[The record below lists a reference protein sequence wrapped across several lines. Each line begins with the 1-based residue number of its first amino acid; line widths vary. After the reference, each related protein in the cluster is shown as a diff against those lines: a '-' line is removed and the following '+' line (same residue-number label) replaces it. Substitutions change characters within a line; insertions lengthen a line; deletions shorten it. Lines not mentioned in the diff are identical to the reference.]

1 MLKLSK
7 NINMTLRIFLFIALV
22 CPLGLMAQSDGDQ
35 KKEQAFFWVTFT
47 DKKDNPYSIYRPE
60 EYLSAKALSRRL
72 RYQIR
77 ITENDL
83 PVNPQYLDSLRSKGA
98 KIHHTSKWMNGATI
112 LIDKQKEKMIGGLPF
127 VDTVEYVGFPY
138 NNRGRG
144 RTRAFRDSLE
154 SELLEKYYGY
164 SEAQIKSFNGDSL
177 HLQGFTGKG
186 ITVAVLDGGFINA
199 DSIPF
204 FDSLR
209 IKNQFGPHRDF
220 VDGDNTVFESSSH
233 GTQVLS
239 TMASNIPGLL
249 VGSGPGATYICIKT
263 EDTRGEYR
271 LEECHWV
278 AGLEYAD
285 SIGADIV
292 NSSLGYTTFND
303 RKMNY
308 DYNDLDGETAMTSRA
323 ADIAVS
329 KGMIVVTSAGNEG
342 NSKWKYLGTPADGKE
357 IFSVGATN
365 ATGEKAGFSS
375 VGPTAD
381 GRTKPDVAAMGS
393 WVAVTSTSSFRVS
406 IGSGTSFSSPLV
418 TGMIACLMEA
428 FPEKTN
434 KEILDAVRQSGSQH
448 DHPDNEL
455 GHGTPDFLKAYNILR
470 STRVKP

>member
-1 MLKLSK
+1 
-7 NINMTLRIFLFIALV
+7 MTPRLFLLIFLAL
-22 CPLGLMAQSDGDQ
+22 PLGLMSQSKSNQ
-35 KKEQAFFWVTFT
+35 TEEKAFYWVTFT
-47 DKKDNPYSIYRPE
+47 DKKDTPYSIYRPE

-77 ITENDL
+77 ISENDL
-83 PVNPQYLDSLRSKGA
+83 PVNPHYLDSLKVRGA
-98 KIHHTSKWMNGATI
+98 KIHHTSKWMNAATI
-112 LIDKQKEKMIGGLPF
+112 LINKKSEKQIEALPF
-127 VDTVEYVGFPY
+127 VDKVEYVGIPY
-138 NNRGRG
+138 TKPGRG
-144 RTRAFRDSLE
+144 RTRPYKDTLA
-154 SELLEKYYGY
+154 SEVLDKYYGY
-164 SEAQIKSFNGDSL
+164 AETQIKSFNGDSL

-186 ITVAVLDGGFINA
+186 VTVAVLDGGFINV

-209 IKNQFGPHRDF
+209 INGQFGQHRDF
-220 VDGDNTVFESSSH
+220 VDGDDMVFESSSH

-239 TMASNIPGLL
+239 TMAANIPGLMI
-249 VGSGPGATYICIKT
+249 GSGPGASYICIKT

-285 SIGADIV
+285 SIGADIA

-308 DYNDLDGETAMTSRA
+308 DYQDLDGETAKTSLA

-342 NSKWKYLGTPADGKE
+342 NSKWKYLGTPGDGKE
-357 IFSVGATN
+357 IFTIGATN
-365 ATGEKAGFSS
+365 SDGKRAGFSS

-381 GRTKPDVAAMGS
+381 GRTKPDVAALGS
-393 WVAVTSTSSFRVS
+393 WVAVTSTSSFQIG

-418 TGMIACLMEA
+418 TGMLACLLEA

-434 KEILDAVRQSGSQH
+434 REILDAVRQSASQY
-448 DHPDNEL
+448 DQPDNEL
-455 GHGTPDFLKAYNILR
+455 GHGVPDFLKAYHILR
-470 STRVKP
+470 KSQVRP

>member
-1 MLKLSK
+1 MNLRLLTLFLLALPFGMMGQSEQQQSK
-7 NINMTLRIFLFIALV
+7 D
-22 CPLGLMAQSDGDQ
+22 MA
-35 KKEQAFFWVTFT
+35 FYWVTFT

-83 PVNPQYLDSLRSKGA
+83 PVNPNYLDSLRSKGG

-112 LIDKQKEKMIGGLPF
+112 LLSKDNEKQVKSFPF
-127 VDTVEYVGFPY
+127 VEDVVYVGIPY
-138 NNRGRG
+138 PDRGRS

-154 SELLEKYYGY
+154 SEVIDKHYGY
-164 SEAQIKSFNGDSL
+164 ADTQIKSFNGDSL
-177 HLQGFTGKG
+177 HLQGYTGKG
-186 ITVAVLDGGFINA
+186 VTVAILDGGFMNT

-209 IKNQFGPHRDF
+209 INGQMGQHRDF
-220 VDGDNTVFESSSH
+220 VDGDDMVFESSSH

-239 TMASNIPGLL
+239 TMAANTPGLL

-285 SIGADIV
+285 SLGADIV

-308 DYNDLDGETAMTSRA
+308 AYKDLDGETAMTSRA

-329 KGMIVVTSAGNEG
+329 KGIIVVTSAGNEG

-357 IFSVGATN
+357 IFSIGATN
-365 ATGEKAGFSS
+365 AQGERAGFSS

-381 GRTKPDVAAMGS
+381 GRTKPDVSAMGS
-393 WVAVTSTSSFRVS
+393 WVAVSSTSSYRVS

-434 KEILDAVRQSGSQH
+434 KEILDAVRQSSNQH
-448 DHPDNEL
+448 EAPDNEL
-455 GHGTPDFLKAYNILR
+455 GHGVPDFLKAYNLLKSAR
-470 STRVKP
+470 ARP